1 MREGKP
7 NPAASA
13 LAPAGGG
20 GFWGWLARAQQ
31 LRRRIP
37 MPIKRM
43 VFRFLPREK
52 IEEQWWAADDPYANA
67 EEVSMY
73 PAKVDVRLGIL
84 KEFTHAHKH
93 YIGACRDMGVPYRL
107 IDLAAPDWVSRVRQ
121 SGCDAFLVHPSAHM
135 TVWKRM
141 FDERLKVLV
150 DDLGKMIYPS
160 YEELW
165 LYESKR
171 RMHYWLQAHSVPH
184 PQTWVF
190 YSRRQALEFCRT
202 APLPIVFKSDLGAG
216 ASGVRIFRRRGALE
230 RFVNFCFTKGVV
242 RRNGDPRDRQW
253 GSVILQ
259 EYLADA
265 AEWRVIRIGR
275 SYFAHQKLKKGEF
288 HSGSGSV
295 GWYRPSQGLLDIVRQ
310 VTDLGGFTSMDC
322 DIFQT
327 AEGRYVFNE
336 LQCMFGF
343 ERPYQMLIDQR
354 PGRFLHSQET
364 GWQFQEGVF
373 CQNGGSNLRVEVLI
387 EKLGRNS
394 PGWPTNTSQT
404 AIFS

>member
-37 MPIKRM
+37 MPVKAM
-43 VFRFLPREK
+43 VFRFLPRDK

-67 EEVSMY
+67 EEVSTY
-73 PAKVDVRLGIL
+73 PARVDVRLGIL

-135 TVWKRM
+135 TIWKRM

-150 DDLGKMIYPS
+150 DDMGKTIYPS

-165 LYESKR
+165 LYEGKR
-171 RMHYWLQAHSVPH
+171 RMCYWLRAHGLPH
-184 PQTWVF
+184 PRTWVF
-190 YSRRQALEFCRT
+190 FSRRQALEFCRT

-253 GSVILQ
+253 GTVLLQ
-259 EYLADA
+259 EYIADA
-265 AEWRVIRIGR
+265 REWRLIRIGD
-275 SYFAHQKLKKGEF
+275 SYFGYEKLRVGDF
-288 HSGSGSV
+288 HSGSHA
-295 GWYRPSQGLLDIVRQ
+295 WRYERPSDALLDLLKKIC
-310 VTDLGGFTSMDC
+310 DCGHFTSMDL
-322 DIFQT
+322 DILVAPDGHMFVTEMQS
-327 AEGRYVFNE
+327 VFG
-336 LQCMFGF
+336 MGH
-343 ERPYQMLIDQR
+343 PYEMCVVDDK
-354 PGRFLHSQET
+354 PGRMVYEADTHTWRFEAGS
-364 GWQFQEGVF
+364 F
-373 CQNGGSNLRVEVLI
+373 CQNYLCDRRVEVVL
-387 EKLGRNS
+387 KQLGV
-394 PGWPTNTSQT
+394 GLPTPAPSVR
-404 AIFS
+404 